1 MGKVVWLKSISISI
15 FMLLIYLGCW
25 QLWRMEE
32 KNVILAKIDNAS
44 NSSLEGGIVEY
55 SKYALDGQFLYEN
68 NIFLYASNMHH
79 PEKNGYFV
87 LTPFC
92 TKELGC
98 IIVNRGWIPKSQRLS
113 VDTGQA
119 QKTRHIE
126 AMAIKARK
134 ASIFLPDNDLEK
146 NIWFYV
152 DLRAMSRFTGVDLE
166 NDFYMVLLQ
175 GVDLPQDLMPVNPQ
189 DFFAIR
195 NDHFSY
201 AITWFSL
208 AIAMLAF
215 MVAKFKEKSNTG

>member
-15 FMLLIYLGCW
+15 FMLLIYLGFW

-44 NSSLEGGIVEY
+44 HGSLEDGIVEY

-68 NIFLYASNMHH
+68 NIFLYGSNMHH

-92 TKELGC
+92 TKALGC
-98 IIVNRGWIPKSQRLS
+98 IMVNRGWIPKSQRLS
-113 VDTGQA
+113 MATGQT
-119 QKTRHIE
+119 QKTRRIKV
-126 AMAIKARK
+126 MAIKARK
-134 ASIFLPDNDLEK
+134 ASIFLPDNDLAK

-152 DLRAMSRFTGVDLE
+152 DLREMSRFTGVDLE
-166 NDFYMVLLQ
+166 SHFYMVLLQ
-175 GVDLPQDLMPVNPQ
+175 GADLPEDLLPANPEG
-189 DFFAIR
+189 FFAIR

-201 AITWFSL
+201 AVTWFSL

-215 MVAKFKEKSNTG
+215 MVAKFKEESNTG